1 VFVIRAET
9 EQLVIDN
16 YRRKEADAVRLGAE
30 MALHVGASVRA
41 EVVGAGAA
49 LGVGLIG
56 GRAAEAVGRNPGA
69 FNPVLIISLLGMAF
83 AEGLAILVY
92 FVVNK

>member
-1 VFVIRAET
+1 
-9 EQLVIDN
+9 
-16 YRRKEADAVRLGAE
+16 
-30 MALHVGASVRA
+30 
-41 EVVGAGAA
+41 
-49 LGVGLIG
+49 
-56 GRAAEAVGRNPGA
+56 